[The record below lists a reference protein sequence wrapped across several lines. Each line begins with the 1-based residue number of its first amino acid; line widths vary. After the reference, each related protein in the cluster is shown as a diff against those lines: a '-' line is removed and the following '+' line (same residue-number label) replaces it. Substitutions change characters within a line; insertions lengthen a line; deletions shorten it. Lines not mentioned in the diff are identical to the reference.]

1 MPVFTALRN
10 KAQSAAAGFV
20 TKTARDVLGLNKAKS
35 LRFPAVKPTPR
46 PNGNIFNAS
55 ALQYPLDLGTTG
67 NGHFIAFFVKKIK
80 PATIAMGEDN
90 AAMRA
95 LKARRKQEV
104 GRLVSGTD
112 KRNPKRP
119 TAEVRDI
126 AQKEIDKLDKQIAD
140 VNRRGGERIARQT
153 GLNDLSGRSIREL
166 SAAKIST
173 VATIALH
180 FPPSIQQDYDLIYN
194 EQQISRQAAFGAQV
208 VQAFMAQGISIDA
221 MRASVDPV
229 FDGVKSILNRL
240 GISALDTI
248 APGAEALI
256 ALNRGKV
263 MAPKMEVMFEGI
275 GKRKFQYT
283 FVFTPDSLAEAEE
296 VERIIFTFRKHAAS
310 NFADGTTFGFELE
323 IPDMFEIQYYT
334 DKGSPNGYLHKIGNC
349 ALESVSVTYGGD
361 KMTFH
366 ETDSHGA
373 PPTKTS
379 MTLSFKELRTIT
391 KDAIEQGF

>member
-20 TKTARDVLGLNKAKS
+20 TKTARDALGLNKAKS

-67 NGHFIAFFVKKIK
+67 NGHFIAFFVKEVK
-80 PATIAMGEDN
+80 PAKIAMGEDN
-90 AAMRA
+90 AAERA
-95 LKARRKQEV
+95 LKAREV
-104 GRLVSGTD
+104 AARRIESD
-112 KRNPKRP
+112 ANNRS
-119 TAEVRDI
+119 
-126 AQKEIDKLDKQIAD
+126 QKERDTAAKERKEIKKQLAD
-140 VNRRGGERIARQT
+140 LHRRGGERIARQT
-153 GLNDLSGRSIREL
+153 GLNNLSGRSIREL
-166 SAAKIST
+166 SAAKITT

-180 FPPSIQQDYDLIYN
+180 FPPSIQQDYNLIYN
-194 EQQISRQAAFGAQV
+194 DQQISRQAAFGAQV
-208 VQAFMAQGISIDA
+208 VQAFMAQGISFDA
-221 MRASVDPV
+221 VRASVDPV

-263 MAPKMEVMFEGI
+263 LAPKMEVMFEGI
-275 GKRKFQYT
+275 GKRSFSYT

-349 ALESVSVTYGGD
+349 ALESVSVTYGGE

-379 MTLSFKELRTIT
+379 MTLNFKELRTIT

>member
-20 TKTARDVLGLNKAKS
+20 TKTARDALGLNKAKS

-67 NGHFIAFFVKKIK
+67 NGHFIAFFVKEVK
-80 PATIAMGEDN
+80 PAKIAMGEDN
-90 AAMRA
+90 AAERA
-95 LKARRKQEV
+95 LKAREV
-104 GRLVSGTD
+104 AARRIESDATN
-112 KRNPKRP
+112 RS
-119 TAEVRDI
+119 
-126 AQKEIDKLDKQIAD
+126 QKERDTAAKERKEIKKQLAD
-140 VNRRGGERIARQT
+140 LHRRGGERIARQT
-153 GLNDLSGRSIREL
+153 GLNNLSGRSIREL
-166 SAAKIST
+166 SAAKITT

-180 FPPSIQQDYDLIYN
+180 FPPSIQQDYNLIYN
-194 EQQISRQAAFGAQV
+194 DQQISRQAAFGAQV
-208 VQAFMAQGISIDA
+208 VQAFMAQGISFDA
-221 MRASVDPV
+221 VRASVDPV

-263 MAPKMEVMFEGI
+263 LAPKMEVMFEGI
-275 GKRKFQYT
+275 GKRSFSYT

-349 ALESVSVTYGGD
+349 ALESVSVTYGGE

-379 MTLSFKELRTIT
+379 MTLNFKELRTIT

>member
-20 TKTARDVLGLNKAKS
+20 TKTARDVLGFNKAKS

-46 PNGNIFNAS
+46 PNGNIFNGS

-67 NGHFIAFFVKKIK
+67 NGHFIAFFVKEIK

-90 AAMRA
+90 AAIRA
-95 LKARRKQEV
+95 LKARREAARRARAGQ
-104 GRLVSGTD
+104 G
-112 KRNPKRP
+112 PKGATP
-119 TAEVRDI
+119 ELQAIANAEFV
-126 AQKEIDKLDKQIAD
+126 KLDKEIAD
-140 VNRRGGERIARQT
+140 VNRRAGERIAKRT
-153 GLNDLSGRSIREL
+153 GLNNLSGRSIREL

-323 IPDMFEIQYYT
+323 IPDVFEIQYYT

>member
-67 NGHFIAFFVKKIK
+67 NGHFIAFFVKEVKA
-80 PATIAMGEDN
+80 ATIAMGEDN
-90 AAMRA
+90 AELRE
-95 LKARRKQEV
+95 LRARRVAALNESRDVNNRSEEQRKF
-104 GRLVSGTD
+104 S
-112 KRNPKRP
+112 K
-119 TAEVRDI
+119 AEI
-126 AQKEIDKLDKQIAD
+126 KKLDKQIAD

-180 FPPSIQQDYDLIYN
+180 FPASIQQDYDLVYN

>member
-20 TKTARDVLGLNKAKS
+20 TKTARDVLGLNKAKG
-35 LRFPAVKPTPR
+35 LRFPVVKPTPR
-46 PNGNIFNAS
+46 PDGNLFNGS

-67 NGHFIAFFVKKIK
+67 NSHFIAFLIKKVTPPK
-80 PATIAMGEDN
+80 IALGRDN
-90 AAMRA
+90 AALKALRA
-95 LKARRKQEV
+95 LKFQETRK
-104 GRLVSGTD
+104 LTSGTD
-112 KRNPKRP
+112 PRNPKRDA
-119 TAEVRDI
+119 AEVRARAKVEINKIREQRNKLI
-126 AQKEIDKLDKQIAD
+126 ASQVEFA
-140 VNRRGGERIARQT
+140 NRQ
-153 GLNDLSGRSIREL
+153 LSVNDLSGRSIREI
-166 SAAKIST
+166 SAASIST

-180 FPPSIQQDYDLIYN
+180 FPASIQQDYDLIYN

-208 VQAFMAQGISIDA
+208 IQAFMAQGISFDA
-221 MRASVDPV
+221 LRASVDPV

-256 ALNRGKV
+256 GLNRGQV
-263 MAPKMEVMFEGI
+263 LAPKMEVMFEGI

-283 FVFTPDSLAEAEE
+283 FVFTPDSLDEAEE

-310 NFADGTTFGFELE
+310 NFADGTNFGFELE

-334 DKGSPNGYLHKIGNC
+334 EKGSPNGYLHKIGNC

-379 MTLSFKELRTIT
+379 MTLSFRELRTIT
-391 KDAIEQGF
+391 RDAIEAGF